1 MIKTMVTI
9 FVIGINKKLCQI
21 RHMRVKLCDDMM
33 VHLMLTSSMIMVL
46 PTYMLMRFDRDL
58 AIIYDEDTSSSGG
71 ILVES

>member
-1 MIKTMVTI
+1 MITTMVTI

-21 RHMRVKLCDDMM
+21 RDMRVKLCDDIM

-46 PTYMLMRFDRDL
+46 PTYVLMRFDRDF